1 MCESDERWI
10 WRCDRQIPSKTGAG
24 QSLVEEVVRH
34 LEEQQWDQHEIFS
47 VQLAMEEALVNA
59 VKHGNRMDLSKK
71 VHVKCQ
77 MSAERLRVEIAD
89 EGEGF
94 DPNQVPNPTD
104 PEQLELPHGRGIM
117 LMRNFMSFVEYNAK
131 GNCVT
136 MEKQRAKT

>member
-10 WRCDRQIPSKTGAG
+10 WRCDCQIPSKTGAG

-34 LEEQQWDQHEIFS
+34 LEEQHWDQHEIFS

-71 VHVKCQ
+71 VHVKCR
-77 MSAERLRVEIAD
+77 MSADRLRVEITD

-94 DPNQVPNPTD
+94 DPNQVPDPTD

-117 LMRNFMSFVEYNAK
+117 LMRNFMSLVEYNAR